1 MKINGK
7 AHCLFEQ
14 SGIFKLAFAGFGIP
28 ALDYDIQNNFG
39 ETDNVID
46 LFGHINAAF
55 DGGGSLFDNIS
66 KDDLVMAFF
75 PCIQFCGISQMNM
88 TLNCYQKNHGTVIGC
103 CEYILQLSRMR
114 QQFFELLLKMCFVCI
129 DRGIRM
135 VFENP
140 YSVNTYLKNGFI
152 KPPDIIDNDRTNRGD
167 AFAKMTAYWFFNC
180 EPTHGMTFQKTPKEK
195 RKHILMH
202 RWQYKK
208 HDRESVATHKAK
220 TGTCYEGRSMITEDY
235 ARNFI
240 ADFIL
245 GKPSGTVQQQTD
257 LFDAIGADD

>member
-1 MKINGK
+1 MKIKGK
-7 AHCLFEQ
+7 VHCFFEQ
-14 SGIFKLAFAGFGIP
+14 SGTFKREFIKMGIP
-28 ALDYDIQNNFG
+28 AEDYDIQNNFR
-39 ETDNVID
+39 ETDHVVD

-88 TLNCYQKNHGTVIGC
+88 TLNCYKKNHGTIVGC
-103 CEYILQLSRMR
+103 GSYILERSRKR
-114 QQFFELLLKMCFVCI
+114 QEFLELLLKMCFVCI

-167 AFAKMTAYWFFNC
+167 SFSKMTGYWFFNC
-180 EPTHGMTFQKTPKEK
+180 SPTHGMSFQKTPEEN
-195 RKHILMH
+195 RRHILMH
-202 RWQYKK
+202 KYQYDN
-208 HDRESVATHKAK
+208 HDRSKVAVHKAN
-220 TGTCYEGRSMITEDY
+220 TGVCDEGRSMISHDY

-240 ADFIL
+240 NDFIL
-245 GKPSGTVQQQTD
+245 GNVSSVVLTQSD
-257 LFDAIGADD
+257 LFD